1 VEGELAGLVHCA
13 AASTVDSAPLLMLML
28 LSNVGVTPANV
39 VMALPL
45 MLLLL
50 LATAAA
56 AAARLTVQ
64 SS

>member
-1 VEGELAGLVHCA
+1 
-13 AASTVDSAPLLMLML
+13 MLML

-39 VMALPL
+39 AMALPL